1 MIGVNNFC
9 EWKGFYEEKLSTL
22 QLKGFWGFKNFPIST
37 SWSSMGCTYWFLE
50 RRGLMKVRVIRVHGR
65 RALGL
70 GRLLLGLAPL
80 DDLVTSLDKQAKK
93 LGILTDE
100 KSILFERLMGK
111 SGAVAE
117 GVREATGQD
126 VSKTEVFLYHMPEYE
141 IEFTQA
147 VTAYTKI
154 SLDVHGQNK
163 RCRALFVRKA
173 MWKCAG
179 EFKLKEEADRKASM
193 FAM

>member
-1 MIGVNNFC
+1 
-9 EWKGFYEEKLSTL
+9 
-22 QLKGFWGFKNFPIST
+22 
-37 SWSSMGCTYWFLE
+37 
-50 RRGLMKVRVIRVHGR
+50 MKVRVIRVHGR

-80 DDLVTSLDKQAKK
+80 DDLVTVGLDGEQEDGPSFLA
-93 LGILTDE
+93 LDGESNNRVDIIIFFVADGENVTHGAVAVRVVQRGEHHARIVLV
-100 KSILFERLMGK
+100 RLMAK
-111 SGAVAE
+111 SGAVVE

-126 VSKTEVFLYHMPEYE
+126 ASKTEVFLYHMPEYE

-147 VTAYTKI
+147 VMAYTKI